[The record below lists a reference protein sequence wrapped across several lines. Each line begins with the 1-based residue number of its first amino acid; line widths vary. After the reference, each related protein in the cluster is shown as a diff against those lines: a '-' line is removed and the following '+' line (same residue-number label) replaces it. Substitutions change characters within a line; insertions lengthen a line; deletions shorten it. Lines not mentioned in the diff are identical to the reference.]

1 MGCVWTRTPSA
12 LVPSACSAGVALPM
26 ITWVLLIS
34 IFRETQLIAGA
45 HKCCAAACAFQ
56 LGLCLRWLLQQVWI
70 LCPLHPSPCT
80 RTAECLRG
88 LSVVPNSTHV
98 CGSVTPADGRQV
110 KLTGCWWWQA
120 AAAVAAGRAAAAVP
134 GHAQCRAA
142 GAACGLQSGAACG
155 KGRGVVQWRSTVLR
169 AASVVHATCHTSK
182 QWD

>member
-1 MGCVWTRTPSA
+1 MAPSPVDLPYA
-12 LVPSACSAGVALPM
+12 LSASGALLGAEVRDTSGYSAPY
-26 ITWVLLIS
+26 T
-34 IFRETQLIAGA
+34 
-45 HKCCAAACAFQ
+45 
-56 LGLCLRWLLQQVWI
+56 
-70 LCPLHPSPCT
+70 LHPT

-134 GHAQCRAA
+134 GHARCRAA

-169 AASVVHATCHTSK
+169 AASAVHATCHTSK